1 MSTSPLPTV
10 SPIGLYLIT
19 ALTARTGTCLQ
30 FFVELSPEQERNH
43 GGVEGAAVQGHI
55 EMRLDGHEHPQ
66 WIGAIPVTTEVERR
80 ELVECWERLDAHEIE
95 SIREARLGR

>member
-1 MSTSPLPTV
+1 MSTSPSTV

-30 FFVELSPEQERNH
+30 FFVELSQEQERNH
-43 GGVEGAAVQGHI
+43 GGIEGAAIQGYI
-55 EMRLDGHEHPQ
+55 EMRLDGHEPPQ

-80 ELVECWERLDAHEIE
+80 ELVDLWERLDQIE
-95 SIREARLGR
+95 VQSNRFQRA